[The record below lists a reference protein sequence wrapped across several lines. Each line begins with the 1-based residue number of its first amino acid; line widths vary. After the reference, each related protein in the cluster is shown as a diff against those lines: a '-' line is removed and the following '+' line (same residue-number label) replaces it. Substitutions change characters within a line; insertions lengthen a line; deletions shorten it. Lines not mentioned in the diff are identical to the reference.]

1 MRITG
6 RSESEVFADLGVL
19 TAKQGYVHAIA
30 YICHRD
36 NMVAFRDEYTASD
49 LSELYDPNRLLRTE
63 INTLLGLMV
72 RQPLDLTLP
81 EPAQIQ
87 AYVEKTDELMAELH
101 GSMNSV
107 IFEALKRR
115 SASATD
121 RMSIWEGA
129 ALREPIFYGPESA
142 YSFQYRDFFVD
153 KHEDDDAWLQQN
165 KGFTSRQA
173 QTVARAMCSLMDLR
187 ATQLHQHGKK
197 ALEAVGSPLAHFEF
211 TTEEVARKTG
221 LDIGVVQAVFEALT
235 FTGQN
240 AEFRELGDY
249 NSVVGTP
256 LLPTDRGSVLLFMHY
271 AIYESLYESPFF
283 WMKDDPVYRRR
294 ASDNRGAFVE
304 RFAHKRLAAVFGRA
318 NVYTN
323 VNILDGK
330 NRAGEADVLVIFGDR
345 MIIVQAKAKKLT
357 LAARKGNDGQLKA
370 DFAAAIQKASDQA
383 WDCAEA
389 ILSGRCRMIDDAGRE
404 IAMPNSI
411 KEVFPFC
418 VVSDHYPALALQA
431 SQYLEFET
439 TEIVRA
445 PLVMDVFLLDVLT
458 EMLDSP
464 LRLLSYARLRAIAGD
479 KLRVSHELTALG
491 YHLNQ
496 NLWLDPT
503 YSMASVDDSFAGD
516 LDVAM
521 TVRRE
526 GFPGKR
532 TPPGI
537 LTHMLG
543 TQYEQLIAQI
553 ERAADPAM
561 LELGFVLLS
570 LDSRA
575 CQHIHQGIAGITG
588 MAMRDGRPHDF
599 TFAIDG
605 GEAGITFHCYPAPD
619 PHAIEH
625 LKLHCEKR
633 KYVERAATWFGVS
646 VNTQGKIQF
655 GMMYNLP
662 WVQSDVM
669 DELTKGMRKPVV
681 MSAAMKI
688 LERGMRHVEPGR
700 NEACPCGSGKK
711 YKKCCRS

>member
-6 RSESEVFADLGVL
+6 RIESDVFADLGVL
-19 TAKQGYVHAIA
+19 TAKPGYIHAIA

-36 NMVAFRDEYTASD
+36 NMVAFQDEYTASD
-49 LSELYDPNRLLRTE
+49 LSELYDPSRLLRTE
-63 INTLLGLMV
+63 INTLLGLIV

-87 AYVEKTDELMAELH
+87 AYIEQTDELMAELH
-101 GSMNSV
+101 GSMNSA
-107 IFEALKRR
+107 IFDALKRR
-115 SASATD
+115 SANATD
-121 RMSIWEGA
+121 RMAIWEGA

-153 KHEDDDAWLQQN
+153 KHGDDDAWLQQN

-173 QTVARAMCSLMDLR
+173 QTVARTMCSLMDSR
-187 ATQLHQHGKK
+187 ATRLHQGGKQ
-197 ALEAVGSPLAHFEF
+197 ALDAVGSPLASFEF
-211 TTEEVARKTG
+211 TTEDVARKAG
-221 LDIGVVQAVFEALT
+221 LDIGVVQALFEALT
-235 FTGQN
+235 CTGQN

-249 NSVVGTP
+249 NCVVGTP

-271 AIYESLYESPFF
+271 AIYEALYESPFF
-283 WMKDDPVYRRR
+283 WMKDDPVYRRQ

-304 RFAHKRLAAVFGRA
+304 RFAHRRLAAVFGKA
-318 NVYTN
+318 KVFTN

-345 MIIVQAKAKKLT
+345 IIIVQAKAKKLT
-357 LAARKGNDGQLKA
+357 LAARKGSDGQLKA
-370 DFAAAIQKASDQA
+370 DFAASIQRASDQA

-389 ILSGRCRMIDDAGRE
+389 ILSGRCRMIDEAGRE
-404 IAMPNSI
+404 IAMPDSI
-411 KEVFPFC
+411 KEIFPFC

-431 SQYLEFET
+431 SQYLEYKVT
-439 TEIVRA
+439 DIVRA
-445 PLVMDVFLLDVLT
+445 PLVMDVFLLDVLA

-464 LRLLSYARLRAIAGD
+464 LRLLSYVRLRVIARD
-479 KLRVSHELTALG
+479 KLRFSHELVALG

-503 YSMASVDDSFAGD
+503 YSMASVDDSFTGD

-526 GFPGKR
+526 GVLGKR

-543 TQYEQLIAQI
+543 TQYEYLIAQI
-553 ERAADPAM
+553 ERAAVPAM

-570 LDSRA
+570 LDGSA

-588 MAMRDGRPHDF
+588 MAVRDGRPHDF

-605 GEAGITFHCYPAPD
+605 GEAGITFHCYPEPE
-619 PHAIEH
+619 PYAIEH

-646 VNTQGKIQF
+646 VSTQGNIQF

-662 WVQSDVM
+662 WAQSDVM
-669 DELTKGMRKPVV
+669 DELTKGMRKPVA
-681 MSAAMKI
+681 MKAAMKI

-700 NEACPCGSGKK
+700 NEACPCGSGRK
-711 YKKCCRS
+711 YKKCCRA